1 MVVES
6 VDAIRVV
13 VWDSVKDSSLVRS
26 KTGNKSVRILIF
38 IFNIFLVDTVLSNR
52 VSGSLCR
59 FPVTNRIK
67 SVSISNV
74 LFETI
79 TNP

>member
-38 IFNIFLVDTVLSNR
+38 ISNIFGTHGIVKQGFWVTV
-52 VSGSLCR
+52 
-59 FPVTNRIK
+59 
-67 SVSISNV
+67 SVSRHQQNQIS
-74 LFETI
+74 I
-79 TNP
+79 HQ